1 MDECPNP
8 RPYQALAF
16 PGKPPT
22 GALVVNESQV
32 QVQIV
37 ELFNKQHEWE
47 TADKGITYDYNDCTA
62 DPIVSAL
69 VRVCKWCNEARKIEL
84 PT

>member
-37 ELFNKQHEWE
+37 EVFNKQHEWE
-47 TADKGITYDYNDCTA
+47 GVGEVDLRKITF
-62 DPIVSAL
+62 
-69 VRVCKWCNEARKIEL
+69 VRICKWCNTVRKIEL